1 MNKLLLTIFTLFL
14 FLHMTPAQE
23 IKPLSI
29 GDHFPSLKGELLSFQ
44 KFEIPKDCKGKVSLL
59 IVAFKRGTQPQID
72 TWTKEILPLYDSN
85 EEFLFLEV
93 PMISGM
99 YSWMSSYIDNGMRSG
114 IQKKLHDNV
123 LTYYGSLSDYY
134 KYFGVDDKKTCYLF
148 LLDKE
153 GKVQLMKKGNA
164 NPESMKEL
172 RVKTDLLLKK

>member
-1 MNKLLLTIFTLFL
+1 
-14 FLHMTPAQE
+14 
-23 IKPLSI
+23 
-29 GDHFPSLKGELLSFQ
+29 
-44 KFEIPKDCKGKVSLL
+44 
-59 IVAFKRGTQPQID
+59 
-72 TWTKEILPLYDSN
+72 
-85 EEFLFLEV
+85 
-93 PMISGM
+93 
-99 YSWMSSYIDNGMRSG
+99 MRSG

-153 GKVQLMKKGNA
+153 GKVQLMKKGKA